1 MKFGIVVFPGSNC
14 DDDAYFAVT
23 EQAGAQAVYLWH
35 KDSDLKGVDV
45 VVLPGGFSYGDYLR
59 SGALARY
66 SPIMQEVIRHAN
78 AGGLVLGIC
87 NGFQVACE
95 AGLLPG
101 ALLRNKSLKFLSQ
114 PVNLRVETTDTPF
127 TNQYSKGDII
137 RMPLAHGG
145 GRFAAEA
152 DTLAELEDN
161 NQVVF
166 RYSNTKG
173 EIDDASNP
181 NGSMNAIA
189 GIVNKGRNVLG
200 IMPHPERA
208 VEQVIGSDDGI
219 GLFKSLLST
228 AGVK

>member
-208 VEQVIGSDDGI
+208 VEQLIGSDDGI